1 MVGRVI
7 RRGIL
12 ARKVLALEC
21 YLIGLGGS
29 VGLDRDISVDLAA
42 GDGIGAVAVILD
54 RDISV
59 DLRRGLIIIVKRI
72 CRTEGVILSRRRAQA
87 VGGQTILQRH
97 GVTRLD
103 GKLSGASV
111 DLGRRRV
118 LGRGVRAGVDFR
130 RGNPD
135 FRRPCRLCL
144 ECQGYDL
151 RGSGLIRAVADDAD
165 ASALFGYRSP
175 FIRRLT
181 GHIGQPRGVI
191 GQCQIVGI
199 VLSPGDGHAHADGLP
214 SIRSLIRRSGDRI
227 ARFRGINSHG
237 QGGQKHYKSK
247 QAGQNYLFHKIHILR
262 QRCRKFTAVPTFHRD
277 TCDPPNSAVWPPP
290 PFTAGEALWFRVR
303 RPGHSG
309 NHLMRFT
316 IAVASAVLTFLSP
329 LTSAFRNFSMETTS
343 KLLYLVLYIS

>member
-1 MVGRVI
+1 MSEQQAEKLLAVLV
-7 RRGIL
+7 L
-12 ARKVLALEC
+12 ARSSSYLMSKFVLGELDTFNLLALRFLIAFAVLLVVLHKHCRQVKGKVLFHGAV
-21 YLIGLGGS
+21 IGTTFFLT
-29 VGLDRDISVDLAA
+29 LAA
-42 GDGIGAVAVILD
+42 ELTALHSAPSTTVSFLENCSIVLVPLMAAALRRRFPGKSTIGSAALAIFGVALLTLG
-54 RDISV
+54 RSGGMS
-59 DLRRGLIIIVKRI
+59 LSAGEGTALLAAYFRRGLVVIVKRV
-72 CRTEGVILSRRRAQA
+72 CRPEGVILSRRRAQA
-87 VGGQTILQRH
+87 VGGQAILQRH

-111 DLGRRRV
+111 DLGCGRV

-130 RGNPD
+130 RGNSD
-135 FRRPCRLCL
+135 FRRPRRLCL

-151 RGSGLIRAVADDAD
+151 RGSGLIRAVADNAD

-214 SIRSLIRRSGDRI
+214 NIRSLIRRSGDRI

-247 QAGQNYLFHKIHILR
+247 QTG
-262 QRCRKFTAVPTFHRD
+262 
-277 TCDPPNSAVWPPP
+277 
-290 PFTAGEALWFRVR
+290 
-303 RPGHSG
+303 
-309 NHLMRFT
+309 
-316 IAVASAVLTFLSP
+316 
-329 LTSAFRNFSMETTS
+329 
-343 KLLYLVLYIS
+343 